1 MAQMKIGLKRA
12 YTASM
17 EDCRK
22 RHQTGTK
29 VSKIAHL
36 FQGMPSRDEEDMRG
50 AEMTVVR
57 TESHLSRFN
66 TARALFE
73 KLGEENRGFR
83 IEKSPSAAASFA
95 GTRGGAPS
103 VPSRSRSSSA
113 GSVSPPRR
121 TITPSPGAPPALNGD
136 RLANGSSQ
144 PAPPP
149 KPAKPSVLPKPEK
162 PDRRFN
168 KELIEKQRNWTSHF
182 SKPRPSSRYETHE
195 PSARVDSKYPSGVP
209 ETKSP
214 EVVERSAIPSRVYSP
229 PLSPCTGDSQAQR
242 PTTLPSSLVHRGASG
257 VKSPSP
263 VKTIA
268 PVSPSTISNNLM
280 SPTFRSD
287 VRSDNLSSSSKE
299 SVDAGSQQIGSSEI
313 VHPKTRSTRTSL
325 SASDE
330 AIAEKDSASDRSPSL
345 QSSDSSSRSAERSS
359 HSPSKSAERSS
370 HSTVSPSASPAAVA
384 PAYSPR
390 YPKSPPSPP
399 IRSPKSPPPLPHEK
413 AKITASDLTENPVS
427 EEREEFKQEDRTD
440 GEVPDILSRAPPL
453 PSPRLPVSPSAQ
465 EDDEKLKYER
475 DSTAPQSPEPYD
487 NVADSPK
494 LLNKSVD
501 EDGYEHIEYR
511 DEKSNR
517 RSSTPESPA
526 GAPPASAPR
535 SPLASP
541 LASPVHREYSSP
553 TVLSSPVPLQQKQSL
568 ANNIDVLIGNGSFR
582 STLTYVIRKRHT
594 ATLKFRIPPC
604 SDLAKIRRLELK
616 VRVSVHGLARDRK
629 TWRSDVAG
637 GARARRMRLNMRLCG
652 CCLAVGDRKSS
663 EAEESVR
670 RGGSRASSVSDEG
683 GFNEPSP
690 EVVARLRPADYRDP
704 AAPAPAPLTSDH
716 RDAERARSDPDTLS
730 VLQQDSGVVVSEA
743 SQGSIE
749 VLDKSTTSQW
759 SVSEAEPSGDRV
771 AETGAEAD
779 GRWDDPDAAKQ
790 PDSMTPDE
798 AEILLSSSILE
809 KKLRQE
815 ALLSDEQ
822 AQEIVAMLSPHPPQD
837 NGVSLNDSYQSVLS
851 YESMQSVDESYE
863 FVSLEGEAALA
874 GGDRKTSPPEP
885 TVFDHYPPQSLR
897 ELGEENGIHYFED
910 GHFYTEVRHLLRYC
924 SMQSV
929 DESYEFVSLE
939 GEAALAGGDRNTSPP
954 EPTVFDHYPP
964 QSLRELGEE
973 NGIHYFEDGHFYTE
987 VRHLLRYCSMQSVD
1001 ESYEFV
1007 SLEGEAALAGG
1018 DRKTSPPEPTV
1029 FDHYPPQS
1037 LRELGEENGIHYFED
1052 GHFYTEVR
1060 HLLRYCSMQSVDESY
1075 EFVSLEGEAA
1085 LAGGDR
1091 NTSPPEPTVFDH
1103 YPPQSLRELGEE
1115 NGIHYFEDGHFY
1127 TEVRHLLRYCSM
1139 QSVDES
1145 YEFVSLEGEAALAGG
1160 DRNTSP
1166 PEPTVF
1172 DHYPPQSLRELGEE
1186 NGIHYFED
1194 GHFYTEVRHLLRYC
1208 SMQSVDESYEF
1219 VSLEGEAALA
1229 GGDRNTSPP
1238 EPTVFDHYPP
1248 QSLRELGEENGIHYF
1263 EDGHF
1268 YTEVRHLLRYC
1279 SMQSV
1284 DESYEFVSLEG
1295 EAALAGGDRKTS
1307 PPEPTVFDHY
1317 PPQSL
1322 RELGEENGIHYF
1334 GDGHFYTEVAGLPP
1348 IEEDEDEYYTPP
1360 VFVKMNRKVKFSTNP
1375 MQVFSTHS
1383 VREYDRRNEDVDPVA
1398 ASAEYELEKRV
1409 EKMHVFPVDLLKGAD
1424 GLGLSIIGMGVGA
1437 DAGLEKLGIFV
1448 KTITESG
1455 AAARDGRIQV
1465 NDQIIEVDGKSLV
1478 GVTQAYAASVLRNT
1492 SGPVKFLIGR
1502 EKDPENSEVAHLI
1515 RQSLAADKERE
1526 DRAVRERSRRQA
1538 ERASPPPA
1546 PAEPAAPGTAIPE
1559 VAELRALL
1567 HEVVGMEA
1575 GGAPAAEV
1583 VSRVREWCA
1592 ARAPSDALRDD
1603 LARAADTAH
1612 QAQRKYDKAR
1622 RALREWRRT
1631 RAMVRAREEWWSSN
1645 ARDAHREYA
1654 CALSVLHERVARL
1667 EVLLLETQKK
1677 AGLPVMLPHEPSA
1690 RRETPPLPRRPDP
1703 DPLLINDPWSSD
1715 SDLSD
1720 LSPIEDEYAKVD
1732 KSARRERE
1740 AREREAP
1747 DIGDVTVSEPEAKV
1761 VDARPVNSV
1770 APTVQPAV
1778 PAPVP
1783 IYATPPHMTPPAH
1796 QAPPVTA
1803 ADTTVAPTVQPAVP
1817 APVPIYATPP
1827 HMTPPAHQAPPVT
1840 AADTTVAPTVQPA
1853 VPAPVP
1859 IYATPPHMTPP
1870 AHQAPP
1876 VTAADTTV
1884 APTVQPAVPAPV
1896 PIYATPPHMTPP
1908 AHQAPPVTAAD
1919 TTVAPTVQPAVPA
1932 PVPIY
1937 ATPPHMTPPAH
1948 QAPPVTAA
1956 DTTVAPTVQPAVP
1969 APVPIY
1975 ATPPHM
1981 TPPAHQAPP
1990 VTAADTTVAPTVQP
2004 AVPAPVPIYATPP
2017 HMTPPAHQAPPVTAA
2032 DTTVAPTVQPA
2043 VPAPVPIY
2051 ATPPHMTPPAH
2062 QAPPVT
2068 AADTTV
2074 APTVQPAVPA
2084 PVPIYATPP
2093 HMTPPAHQA
2102 PPVTAA
2108 DTTVAPTVQPAVPAP
2123 VPIYATPPHMTP
2135 PAHQAP
2141 PVTAADTTV
2150 APTVQPAVPAPVP
2163 IYATP
2168 PHMTPPAHQAPP
2180 VTAADTTVAPTVQ
2193 PAVPAPVPIYATP
2206 PHMTPPAHQAP
2217 PVTAAD
2223 TTVAP
2228 TVQPAVPAPVPI
2240 YATPPHMTPP
2250 AHQAPPVTAADTTVA
2265 PTVQPAVPAPV
2276 PIYATPPH
2284 MTPPAHQAPPV
2295 TAADTTV
2302 APTVQPAVPAPVP
2315 IYATPPHMTPPAHQ
2329 APPVTAA
2336 DTTVAPT
2343 VQPAVPAPV
2352 PIYATPPHMTPPAHQ
2367 APPVTAAD
2375 TTVAPTV
2382 QPAVPAPVPIYATP
2396 PHMTPPAHQAPP
2408 VTAADTTVAPTVQ
2421 PAVPAPVPI
2430 YATPPHMTPPA
2441 HQAPPVTAAD
2451 TTVAP
2456 TVQPAVPAPV
2466 PIYATPPHMTP
2477 PAHQAPPVTA
2487 ADTTVA
2493 PTVQPAVPAPVP
2505 IYATPPHM
2513 TPPAHQ
2519 APPVTAADTT
2529 VAPTVQPAVPAPVPI
2544 YATPPHMTPPAH
2556 QAPPVT
2562 AADTTVAPTV
2572 QPAVPAPVPIYATPP
2587 HMTPPAHQAPP
2598 VTAADTTVAPTV
2610 QPAVPAPVPIYA
2622 TPPHMTPPA
2631 HQAPPVTAADTTVAP
2646 TVQPAVPAPVPI
2658 YATPPHMTPPAHQ
2671 APPVTAADTTVAP
2684 TVQPAVP
2691 APVPIYATPPHMTPP
2706 AHQAPPVTAADTT
2719 VAPTVQPAVPAP
2731 VPIYATPPHMTP
2743 PAHQAPPVTAA
2754 DTTVAPTVQPAVPAP
2769 VPIYATPPHMT
2780 PPAHQA
2786 PPVTAADTTVA
2797 PTVQPAVPAPVP
2809 IYATPP
2815 HMTPPAHQAPPVT
2828 AADTT
2833 VAPTVQPAVPAP
2845 VPIYATP
2852 PHMTPPAHQAPP
2864 VTAADTTVAPTVQPA
2879 VPAPVPIYATP
2890 PHMTPPA
2897 HQAPPV
2903 TAADT
2908 TVAPTVQPA
2917 VPAPVPIYATPPHM
2931 TPPAHQAPP
2940 VTAADTTVAPTVQ
2953 PAVPAPVPIYATPP
2967 HMTPPA
2973 HQAPPVTAADTTV
2986 APTVQPAVP
2995 APVPIYAT
3003 PPHMAPP
3010 AHQAPP
3016 VTAADTTVAPTVQ
3029 PAVPAPVPIYAT
3041 PPHMTPPAHQ
3051 APPVTAADTTVAPTV
3066 QPAVPAPVP
3075 IYATPPHMTPP
3086 AHQAPPVTA
3095 ADTTAPTAAAPTAV
3109 ATVGASLELDAAV
3122 PRGGPLLDTSAH
3134 RARTDLARH
3143 RHHAP
3148 HSPHSLSNASSYD
3161 GLDDSYNDSADE
3173 SLSESTSGAPT
3184 HTGAPSQRERQSCG
3198 SSVGSATDDAVYSR
3212 DHRHPQLTGPAASLA
3227 EQLKQVLAERERRLA
3242 TAGPAPP
3249 PDPVQLTNDLVD
3261 EIRQAVSEANA
3272 RVKKAPACVVGGEVP
3287 WQPLSSAVSE
3297 ASLSPAPLSP
3307 HPIPHWS
3314 KQQVWQWVSGLGEG
3328 LERHASAFAA
3338 RGVDG
3343 ALLLA
3348 LSSADLKLLGL
3359 GGDDRRRMKR
3369 RLKELRQVHEKH
3381 LKALKKAEKKA
3392 KKK

>member
-1 MAQMKIGLKRA
+1 MYTTAVEAPPFQNYTMAEIKIGLKRA
-12 YTASM
+12 YPASM

-144 PAPPP
+144 PVPPP

-214 EVVERSAIPSRVYSP
+214 ELAERSVIPSRVYSP
-229 PLSPCTGDSQAQR
+229 PLSPSSGDSQAER

-257 VKSPSP
+257 AKSPSP

-268 PVSPSTISNNLM
+268 PVSPSTISNNIM

-287 VRSDNLSSSSKE
+287 VRSDNLSSASKE
-299 SVDAGSQQIGSSEI
+299 SDADAGSQQIGSSEI
-313 VHPKTRSTRTSL
+313 VYPKTRSTRTSV

-330 AIAEKDSASDRSPSL
+330 AITEKDSASDRSPSL
-345 QSSDSSSRSAERSS
+345 QSSDTSSRSAERSS

-370 HSTVSPSASPAAVA
+370 HSPVSPSASPAAVA

-390 YPKSPPSPP
+390 YPKSPPSPH
-399 IRSPKSPPPLPHEK
+399 IRSPKSPPPLPHEN
-413 AKITASDLTENPVS
+413 AKIAASDLTENRVS
-427 EEREEFKQEDRTD
+427 EEREEFKQQDITD

-453 PSPRLPVSPSAQ
+453 PSPRLPVSPPPQ

-487 NVADSPK
+487 SVADSPK

-501 EDGYEHIEYR
+501 EDGYEHIEYSDER

-526 GAPPASAPR
+526 GAPPATAPR

-553 TVLSSPVPLQQKQSL
+553 TVLSSPVP
-568 ANNIDVLIGNGSFR
+568 
-582 STLTYVIRKRHT
+582 
-594 ATLKFRIPPC
+594 P
-604 SDLAKIRRLELK
+604 
-616 VRVSVHGLARDRK
+616 
-629 TWRSDVAG
+629 
-637 GARARRMRLNMRLCG
+637 
-652 CCLAVGDRKSS
+652 VGDRKSS
-663 EAEESVR
+663 EAEESGR

-690 EVVARLRPADYRDP
+690 EVVARLRPADYREP
-704 AAPAPAPLTSDH
+704 PAPAPLTQDH

-771 AETGAEAD
+771 AEAGAEAEAD
-779 GRWDDPDAAKQ
+779 GRWDDPDAGKQ

-885 TVFDHYPPQSLR
+885 TVFDHYPPQALR
-897 ELGEENGIHYFED
+897 ELAEENGIHYFE
-910 GHFYTEVRHLLRYC
+910 
-924 SMQSV
+924 
-929 DESYEFVSLE
+929 
-939 GEAALAGGDRNTSPP
+939 
-954 EPTVFDHYPP
+954 
-964 QSLRELGEE
+964 
-973 NGIHYFEDGHFYTE
+973 
-987 VRHLLRYCSMQSVD
+987 
-1001 ESYEFV
+1001 
-1007 SLEGEAALAGG
+1007 
-1018 DRKTSPPEPTV
+1018 
-1029 FDHYPPQS
+1029 
-1037 LRELGEENGIHYFED
+1037 
-1052 GHFYTEVR
+1052 
-1060 HLLRYCSMQSVDESY
+1060 
-1075 EFVSLEGEAA
+1075 
-1085 LAGGDR
+1085 
-1091 NTSPPEPTVFDH
+1091 
-1103 YPPQSLRELGEE
+1103 
-1115 NGIHYFEDGHFY
+1115 
-1127 TEVRHLLRYCSM
+1127 
-1139 QSVDES
+1139 
-1145 YEFVSLEGEAALAGG
+1145 
-1160 DRNTSP
+1160 
-1166 PEPTVF
+1166 
-1172 DHYPPQSLRELGEE
+1172 
-1186 NGIHYFED
+1186 
-1194 GHFYTEVRHLLRYC
+1194 
-1208 SMQSVDESYEF
+1208 
-1219 VSLEGEAALA
+1219 
-1229 GGDRNTSPP
+1229 
-1238 EPTVFDHYPP
+1238 
-1248 QSLRELGEENGIHYF
+1248 
-1263 EDGHF
+1263 
-1268 YTEVRHLLRYC
+1268 
-1279 SMQSV
+1279 
-1284 DESYEFVSLEG
+1284 
-1295 EAALAGGDRKTS
+1295 
-1307 PPEPTVFDHY
+1307 
-1317 PPQSL
+1317 
-1322 RELGEENGIHYF
+1322 
-1334 GDGHFYTEVAGLPP
+1334 DGHFYTEVAGLPP
-1348 IEEDEDEYYTPP
+1348 IEEDEDDEYYTPP

-1526 DRAVRERSRRQA
+1526 DRAVRSGARRAAPERS
-1538 ERASPPPA
+1538 SPPPA
-1546 PAEPAAPGTAIPE
+1546 PAEPAPVTNIPE
-1559 VAELRALL
+1559 VSELRALL

-1583 VSRVREWCA
+1583 AARVRAWCA
-1592 ARAPSDALRDD
+1592 ARAPDD
-1603 LARAADTAH
+1603 GALARAADTAQ

-1654 CALSVLHERVARL
+1654 CALSALHERVARL

-1747 DIGDVTVSEPEAKV
+1747 DIGDVTVSEPEPKV

-1770 APTVQPAV
+1770 APAVQPAV

-1783 IYATPPHMTPPAH
+1783 IYATPPHTPHVTPPAH
-1796 QAPPVTA
+1796 HAAPVTN
-1803 ADTTVAPTVQPAVP
+1803 
-1817 APVPIYATPP
+1817 
-1827 HMTPPAHQAPPVT
+1827 
-1840 AADTTVAPTVQPA
+1840 
-1853 VPAPVP
+1853 
-1859 IYATPPHMTPP
+1859 
-1870 AHQAPP
+1870 
-1876 VTAADTTV
+1876 
-1884 APTVQPAVPAPV
+1884 
-1896 PIYATPPHMTPP
+1896 
-1908 AHQAPPVTAAD
+1908 
-1919 TTVAPTVQPAVPA
+1919 
-1932 PVPIY
+1932 
-1937 ATPPHMTPPAH
+1937 
-1948 QAPPVTAA
+1948 
-1956 DTTVAPTVQPAVP
+1956 
-1969 APVPIY
+1969 
-1975 ATPPHM
+1975 
-1981 TPPAHQAPP
+1981 
-1990 VTAADTTVAPTVQP
+1990 
-2004 AVPAPVPIYATPP
+2004 
-2017 HMTPPAHQAPPVTAA
+2017 
-2032 DTTVAPTVQPA
+2032 
-2043 VPAPVPIY
+2043 
-2051 ATPPHMTPPAH
+2051 
-2062 QAPPVT
+2062 
-2068 AADTTV
+2068 
-2074 APTVQPAVPA
+2074 
-2084 PVPIYATPP
+2084 
-2093 HMTPPAHQA
+2093 
-2102 PPVTAA
+2102 
-2108 DTTVAPTVQPAVPAP
+2108 
-2123 VPIYATPPHMTP
+2123 
-2135 PAHQAP
+2135 
-2141 PVTAADTTV
+2141 
-2150 APTVQPAVPAPVP
+2150 
-2163 IYATP
+2163 
-2168 PHMTPPAHQAPP
+2168 
-2180 VTAADTTVAPTVQ
+2180 
-2193 PAVPAPVPIYATP
+2193 
-2206 PHMTPPAHQAP
+2206 
-2217 PVTAAD
+2217 
-2223 TTVAP
+2223 
-2228 TVQPAVPAPVPI
+2228 
-2240 YATPPHMTPP
+2240 
-2250 AHQAPPVTAADTTVA
+2250 
-2265 PTVQPAVPAPV
+2265 
-2276 PIYATPPH
+2276 
-2284 MTPPAHQAPPV
+2284 
-2295 TAADTTV
+2295 
-2302 APTVQPAVPAPVP
+2302 
-2315 IYATPPHMTPPAHQ
+2315 
-2329 APPVTAA
+2329 
-2336 DTTVAPT
+2336 
-2343 VQPAVPAPV
+2343 
-2352 PIYATPPHMTPPAHQ
+2352 
-2367 APPVTAAD
+2367 
-2375 TTVAPTV
+2375 
-2382 QPAVPAPVPIYATP
+2382 
-2396 PHMTPPAHQAPP
+2396 
-2408 VTAADTTVAPTVQ
+2408 
-2421 PAVPAPVPI
+2421 
-2430 YATPPHMTPPA
+2430 
-2441 HQAPPVTAAD
+2441 
-2451 TTVAP
+2451 
-2456 TVQPAVPAPV
+2456 
-2466 PIYATPPHMTP
+2466 
-2477 PAHQAPPVTA
+2477 
-2487 ADTTVA
+2487 
-2493 PTVQPAVPAPVP
+2493 
-2505 IYATPPHM
+2505 
-2513 TPPAHQ
+2513 
-2519 APPVTAADTT
+2519 
-2529 VAPTVQPAVPAPVPI
+2529 
-2544 YATPPHMTPPAH
+2544 
-2556 QAPPVT
+2556 
-2562 AADTTVAPTV
+2562 
-2572 QPAVPAPVPIYATPP
+2572 
-2587 HMTPPAHQAPP
+2587 
-2598 VTAADTTVAPTV
+2598 
-2610 QPAVPAPVPIYA
+2610 
-2622 TPPHMTPPA
+2622 
-2631 HQAPPVTAADTTVAP
+2631 
-2646 TVQPAVPAPVPI
+2646 
-2658 YATPPHMTPPAHQ
+2658 
-2671 APPVTAADTTVAP
+2671 
-2684 TVQPAVP
+2684 
-2691 APVPIYATPPHMTPP
+2691 
-2706 AHQAPPVTAADTT
+2706 
-2719 VAPTVQPAVPAP
+2719 
-2731 VPIYATPPHMTP
+2731 
-2743 PAHQAPPVTAA
+2743 
-2754 DTTVAPTVQPAVPAP
+2754 
-2769 VPIYATPPHMT
+2769 
-2780 PPAHQA
+2780 
-2786 PPVTAADTTVA
+2786 
-2797 PTVQPAVPAPVP
+2797 
-2809 IYATPP
+2809 
-2815 HMTPPAHQAPPVT
+2815 
-2828 AADTT
+2828 
-2833 VAPTVQPAVPAP
+2833 
-2845 VPIYATP
+2845 
-2852 PHMTPPAHQAPP
+2852 
-2864 VTAADTTVAPTVQPA
+2864 
-2879 VPAPVPIYATP
+2879 
-2890 PHMTPPA
+2890 
-2897 HQAPPV
+2897 
-2903 TAADT
+2903 
-2908 TVAPTVQPA
+2908 
-2917 VPAPVPIYATPPHM
+2917 
-2931 TPPAHQAPP
+2931 
-2940 VTAADTTVAPTVQ
+2940 
-2953 PAVPAPVPIYATPP
+2953 
-2967 HMTPPA
+2967 
-2973 HQAPPVTAADTTV
+2973 
-2986 APTVQPAVP
+2986 
-2995 APVPIYAT
+2995 
-3003 PPHMAPP
+3003 
-3010 AHQAPP
+3010 
-3016 VTAADTTVAPTVQ
+3016 
-3029 PAVPAPVPIYAT
+3029 
-3041 PPHMTPPAHQ
+3041 
-3051 APPVTAADTTVAPTV
+3051 
-3066 QPAVPAPVP
+3066 
-3075 IYATPPHMTPP
+3075 
-3086 AHQAPPVTA
+3086 
-3095 ADTTAPTAAAPTAV
+3095 ADTTADTAGAPV
-3109 ATVGASLELDAAV
+3109 ATASRELDAAV

-3148 HSPHSLSNASSYD
+3148 QSPHSLSNASSYD

-3184 HTGAPSQRERQSCG
+3184 HTGAPSRERQSCG

-3212 DHRHPQLTGPAASLA
+3212 DHRHHQLTGPAASLA

-3307 HPIPHWS
+3307 HPVTHWS

-3369 RLKELRQVHEKH
+3369 RLKELRQAHEKH